1 MSQSNQRRS
10 WNMFFSFSPWQ
21 QTSAGQCFPA
31 AVILRSH
38 PSEWVWAGHCGL
50 STEALLEKTWGEI
63 VWGTWTQRQQHWAQ
77 LKGDWA
83 NFQGATTM
91 PLVVSTNIE
100 NSTGPERVPVQM
112 AIVFKVLCPMASF
125 DVFNDMGLE
134 ELFEQLQSLIASHLR
149 PKVVVAPQQLMQ
161 IIHSLRS
168 CETPVIVAEVCPVP
182 SQRHAST
189 EQFNGFIPL
198 HNMKTL
204 LDNVVW
210 LMMKNVKRQ
219 KISTDSK

>member
-1 MSQSNQRRS
+1 M
-10 WNMFFSFSPWQ
+10 
-21 QTSAGQCFPA
+21 
-31 AVILRSH
+31 
-38 PSEWVWAGHCGL
+38 
-50 STEALLEKTWGEI
+50 
-63 VWGTWTQRQQHWAQ
+63 WGTWTQRQQHWAQ
-77 LKGDWA
+77 LKGDRA
-83 NFQGATTM
+83 NCQGATTM
-91 PLVVSTNIE
+91 PLQPTAQ
-100 NSTGPERVPVQM
+100 NSTGPEKIPVQM

-161 IIHSLRS
+161 IIHSLGS

-204 LDNVVW
+204 LDNVV
-210 LMMKNVKRQ
+210 
-219 KISTDSK
+219 